1 MRSLEEAQ
9 ELLQAAK
16 RDLQGL
22 IGMLQLEEMFADE
35 LFGLHVQQAVEKLS
49 KAWITALGHQFPYT
63 HDLDR
68 LFQQLEDLGCN
79 VSDYW
84 SLTDFTSFGV
94 RFRYEALL
102 TDSEPINRKETIS
115 QVQNLSEQVESVLQ
129 LLIVDPVE
137 DE

>member
-1 MRSLEEAQ
+1 
-9 ELLQAAK
+9 
-16 RDLQGL
+16 
-22 IGMLQLEEMFADE
+22 
-35 LFGLHVQQAVEKLS
+35 
-49 KAWITALGHQFPYT
+49 
-63 HDLDR
+63 
-68 LFQQLEDLGCN
+68 LFQQLEDLGCD

-102 TDSEPINRKETIS
+102 ADSEPIARRETIF

-129 LLIVDPVE
+129 SLTASTLE